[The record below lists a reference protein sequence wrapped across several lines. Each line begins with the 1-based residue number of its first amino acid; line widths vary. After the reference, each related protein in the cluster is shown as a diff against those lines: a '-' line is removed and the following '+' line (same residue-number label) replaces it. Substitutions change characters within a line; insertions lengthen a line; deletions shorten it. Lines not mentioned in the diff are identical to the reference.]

1 MNLCAPSIIWNVISY
16 DITCRL
22 TGSHRFH
29 RHSYFY
35 LAINGGYSFIS
46 VSCHPERS
54 EGSRLPGD
62 ERRGPLFLPPQVL
75 LLKPCL
81 PLQSASI
88 LHLLAKNKMRNLPV

>member
-1 MNLCAPSIIWNVISY
+1 MNLGAPSIIRDVISY
-16 DITCRL
+16 HITCRL

-62 ERRGPLFLPPQVL
+62 ERRVLVYLPRQVL
-75 LLKPCL
+75 C
-81 PLQSASI
+81 
-88 LHLLAKNKMRNLPV
+88 

>member
-62 ERRGPLFLPPQVL
+62 ERRGLVFFPPPGIC
-75 LLKPCL
+75 LKPVFAL
-81 PLQSASI
+81 DAGSFI
-88 LHLLAKNKMRNLPV
+88 YFLAQKKIGNLPA